1 MNELAEL
8 RMEEY
13 NRLSEKYKKLEAITV
28 ELLEEN
34 LKNKDL
40 RPMHITHRIKTAD
53 SSIGKLERK
62 PDKYKNLSALND
74 FLGIRIICYFTDQV
88 DESASIIEKLL
99 DVDTELS
106 CDKRELIA
114 PTTFGYL
121 SLHYICSL
129 PKDGR
134 FPEELCDL
142 KFEIQIR
149 TILQHTWAEIEHDLG
164 YKTEFSIPRNLRRE
178 FSRVAGLLE
187 IADETFLRIRNSIQ
201 EYEAEVREKIST
213 DTADDMS
220 LDLVSLRAY
229 LELSPNMHAL
239 LDDIAAINGSKILD
253 TDPES
258 YLQLL
263 SFFNLHTLGE
273 LNTFVAEGHEDA
285 VYFAKKALTDAGLE
299 ELSSIVGLYYLCR
312 ARLVRGEYNKRQLM
326 VYFVLG
332 ESTEKRAEQHANY
345 ILKLREELNADD

>member
-1 MNELAEL
+1 MMNELAEL

-40 RPMHITHRIKTAD
+40 RPMHITHRIKTAE

-106 CDKRELIA
+106 SDKRELIA

-129 PKDGR
+129 P
-134 FPEELCDL
+134 
-142 KFEIQIR
+142 
-149 TILQHTWAEIEHDLG
+149 
-164 YKTEFSIPRNLRRE
+164 NVRRE

-213 DTADDMS
+213 DTADDMP

-239 LDDIAAINGSKILD
+239 LEDIAAINGSKILD

-285 VYFAKKALTDAGLE
+285 VYFAKKAL
-299 ELSSIVGLYYLCR
+299 
-312 ARLVRGEYNKRQLM
+312 LM
-326 VYFVLG
+326 
-332 ESTEKRAEQHANY
+332 K
-345 ILKLREELNADD
+345 K